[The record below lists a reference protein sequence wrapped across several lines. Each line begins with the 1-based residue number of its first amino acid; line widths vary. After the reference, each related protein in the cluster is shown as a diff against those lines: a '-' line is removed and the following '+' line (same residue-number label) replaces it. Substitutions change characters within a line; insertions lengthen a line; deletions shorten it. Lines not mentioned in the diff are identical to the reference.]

1 MFPDSDGRSGRR
13 NAPPFEVRAGRTG
26 DIAGVTLL
34 GEFDLAAEDQFR
46 EAMVE
51 LGPGLSVLVIDLS
64 ELEFID
70 SIGVTLVL
78 EQERRAEDTGCR
90 FSVYLGEGP
99 ARRVFGLLG
108 LDGGLIR
115 EAPPGRTPSG

>member
-1 MFPDSDGRSGRR
+1 
-13 NAPPFEVRAGRTG
+13 
-26 DIAGVTLL
+26 
-34 GEFDLAAEDQFR
+34 LAAEDLFR
-46 EAMVE
+46 QAMLE

-78 EQERRAEDTGCR
+78 EQERRAEDAGCR
-90 FSVYLGEGP
+90 FSVYLGDGP
-99 ARRVFGLLG
+99 TRRVFGLLG

-115 EAPPGRTPSG
+115 ETRPGRTPSE